1 LSPQL
6 FANNLQTELVNDS
19 GKNGVQS
26 IDIAQVFSATAR
38 GIDYPLLAD
47 NHEQLLGLLRRDLI
61 SLEELNQRAENRTNV
76 LHLAI
81 NLASAV
87 AVGDRILNPHCKAL
101 RRGLTADST
110 AFIDPNYSSH
120 VRFAQSDVGHPGPS
134 EILEKNLFKG
144 WWK

>member
-1 LSPQL
+1 L

-47 NHEQLLGLLRRDLI
+47 NHEQLLGLVRRDLI

-81 NLASAV
+81 NLAGAV
-87 AVGDRILNPHCKAL
+87 AVGDRNLNL
-101 RRGLTADST
+101 SLTKT
-110 AFIDPNYSSH
+110 
-120 VRFAQSDVGHPGPS
+120 PS
-134 EILEKNLFKG
+134 ARKSLKLATLVVNVARL
-144 WWK
+144 